1 MFPFQIYKPGRME
14 RWRKQTDDEHRHR
27 HGGVGGDGGGDVD
40 GGVGGDVG
48 GDGGGD
54 GDTGMMMFSSSS
66 IEPLQ
71 LSMGFV

>member
-27 HGGVGGDGGGDVD
+27 HGDVGGDGGGDVD
-40 GGVGGDVG
+40 GGVGGG
-48 GDGGGD
+48 GGGD
-54 GDTGMMMFSSSS
+54 GDTGMMMFSSSR

-71 LSMGFV
+71 LSTGFV

>member
-40 GGVGGDVG
+40 GGVGGD
-48 GDGGGD
+48 